1 MKLEVTARANPE
13 SERAII
19 GMLEKLPLDVQ
30 QRVTKKSLQRWGKTV
45 ISAAAA
51 RTVVK
56 TGAVRRSLRV
66 KAKAY
71 GATAWAAVGH
81 RMGGKVSED
90 SKPTGRALRKVYDQQ
105 AGWRAHFTE
114 FGFHQWDPAWTGR
127 TEGQGGWRRGKRHR
141 GRGVFIKGRPAL
153 VPAFKATAGLFVQ
166 YLADDINK
174 AVEAA
179 EKGRNQ

>member
-1 MKLEVTARANPE
+1 MKLEVSARPNAE

-19 GMLEKLPLDVQ
+19 ALLEKLPLDLQ
-30 QRVTKKSLQRWGKTV
+30 QRVTKKSLQRWGKKV
-45 ISAAAA
+45 IMAAAA
-51 RTVVK
+51 RTVVN

-90 SKPTGRALRKVYDQQ
+90 NKPSGRALRKVYDQQ

-114 FGFHQWDPAWTGR
+114 FGFHQWDPAWSAR
-127 TEGQGGWRRGKRHR
+127 NENRAWRKGKRHR

-153 VPAFKATAGLFVQ
+153 VPAFKATAGLFVE
-166 YLADDINK
+166 YLAEDINK
-174 AVEAA
+174 AVKDA
-179 EKGRNQ
+179 EKGASK

>member
-1 MKLEVTARANPE
+1 MKLEVSARPDPQ

-19 GMLEKLPLDVQ
+19 AMLEKLPLDVQ
-30 QRVTKKSLQRWGKTV
+30 QRVSKKSLQRWGKTL
-45 ISAAAA
+45 IRAAAS

-66 KAKAY
+66 KAKNY

-90 SKPTGRALRKVYDQQ
+90 NKPTGRALRKVYDLQ

-114 FGFHQWDPAWTGR
+114 FGFHQWDPSWSARNTTGR
-127 TEGQGGWRRGKRHR
+127 AWRAGKRHR

-153 VPAFKATAGLFVQ
+153 VPAFKATAQLFVE
-166 YLADDINK
+166 YLSEDIRK
-174 AVEAA
+174 AVDGA
-179 EKGRNQ
+179 EKGKTG